1 MNAAGLRMKSLIFL
15 LLLGLSSAS
24 ASLEMNDTHGVPP
37 AAALPESVNAAEMK
51 LREAA
56 AAHKHDRD
64 RAELLH
70 CVMFAVIVA
79 GSVFFIAAALVKAL
93 RAPKDKENKLLAAG
107 SLDVEENLWIVQDK
121 HGALV

>member
-1 MNAAGLRMKSLIFL
+1 MNAAGLRMKLVIFL
-15 LLLGLSSAS
+15 LLLGLNSVS
-24 ASLEMNDTHGVPP
+24 ASLEMNDTKGVPP
-37 AAALPESVNAAEMK
+37 AAELPESVNVAEMK

-56 AAHKHDRD
+56 AAHEHDRD

-79 GSVFFIAAALVKAL
+79 ASVLFIVAVLVKAL
-93 RAPKDKENKLLAAG
+93 RAPKDKGNKLLAAE
-107 SLDVEENLWIVQDK
+107 SLDVEKTLWIVQEK